1 MMSDSPQTAGG
12 KSSSEQQA
20 SPTAA
25 AMENRPTEKQT
36 RKRKTKRIHAFFRR
50 IGKALKLCTLHCYR
64 EEILSPFPSD
74 DPADLQ
80 PGLSG
85 LEWAL
90 SIDPCPSGLELTV
103 NTNPA
108 DPDGSLVS
116 EPSSLEVI
124 SDSDQA
130 DPEPSPVP
138 GPSSL
143 DLKLTL
149 DPGLSKLV
157 SETMNVPG
165 LSSLDVTPIP
175 SLSSIEMKPD
185 MDLTEPKPS
194 SVPGP
199 SGFEAAV
206 EQQSTKRK
214 KKGIC
219 AFFRRTWRAV
229 KCAALCCQ
237 RDNKVAPDPFAID
250 PVAQQE
256 NSDLQPDLFSL
267 ERLTLNAEPT
277 YLEPSP
283 VPGPSKLNNE
293 PMPAPH
299 QSGYEPP
306 VEKQRKIRMKK
317 EIQAFFQRTWRTVKF
332 PSLAPDSCRVE
343 PVVHWDQVDLKPG
356 LSGPLWLSRNDP
368 GPSCFEVTV
377 MANQNPPDSKP
388 DPFSLQSHLT
398 LDPGPAGLVVELTSV
413 PGPSSQ
419 EIMPVYGSDMGLDVP
434 ELKPIPGSS
443 LVLTAAVDLIDPEPS
458 SASGSCSCR
467 RTPDTDLDN
476 SKQKHVPVLS
486 GFWPTAASFSSR
498 YDMGVKLGQ
507 GAFGSVYKG
516 THRFS
521 GQKVAIKCIRK
532 KPWNSFINVPGST
545 ERLLSEVVMNVM
557 VCAPPKSP
565 YIVQMIEWFDQT
577 HQFVIVMEYP
587 HPCQTLLEFT
597 MCHGC
602 CLDESVARGLMRQA
616 VLAAKHCIERGI
628 LHNDIKTDNMLVN
641 TETLQL
647 KLIDFSCSKRINM
660 SCSEDYQEAVEST
673 VWSLAMVLLEI
684 VSRDQPISVFLSKS
698 RHPLIPSFSSEFQDL
713 IEQCLVWHQT
723 KRPTLEQI
731 LEHQWFKL
739 D

>member
-1 MMSDSPQTAGG
+1 
-12 KSSSEQQA
+12 
-20 SPTAA
+20 
-25 AMENRPTEKQT
+25 
-36 RKRKTKRIHAFFRR
+36 
-50 IGKALKLCTLHCYR
+50 
-64 EEILSPFPSD
+64 
-74 DPADLQ
+74 
-80 PGLSG
+80 
-85 LEWAL
+85 
-90 SIDPCPSGLELTV
+90 
-103 NTNPA
+103 
-108 DPDGSLVS
+108 
-116 EPSSLEVI
+116 
-124 SDSDQA
+124 
-130 DPEPSPVP
+130 
-138 GPSSL
+138 
-143 DLKLTL
+143 
-149 DPGLSKLV
+149 
-157 SETMNVPG
+157 
-165 LSSLDVTPIP
+165 
-175 SLSSIEMKPD
+175 
-185 MDLTEPKPS
+185 
-194 SVPGP
+194 
-199 SGFEAAV
+199 
-206 EQQSTKRK
+206 
-214 KKGIC
+214 
-219 AFFRRTWRAV
+219 
-229 KCAALCCQ
+229 
-237 RDNKVAPDPFAID
+237 
-250 PVAQQE
+250 
-256 NSDLQPDLFSL
+256 
-267 ERLTLNAEPT
+267 
-277 YLEPSP
+277 
-283 VPGPSKLNNE
+283 
-293 PMPAPH
+293 
-299 QSGYEPP
+299 
-306 VEKQRKIRMKK
+306 MKK
-317 EIQAFFQRTWRTVKF
+317 DIRAFFQRTWRTVKF

-343 PVVHWDQVDLKPG
+343 PVVHWDQVDLQPG

-377 MANQNPPDSKP
+377 TANQNPPDSKP
-388 DPFSLQSHLT
+388 DPFSLQSHST

-443 LVLTAAVDLIDPEPS
+443 LVLTAAVDLIDSEPS

-545 ERLLSEVVMNVM
+545 EPLLSEVVMNVM

-684 VSRDQPISVFLSKS
+684 VSGDQPISVFLSKA
-698 RHPLIPSFSSEFQDL
+698 RHPLIPNFSSGETTAHNNNTNIHF
-713 IEQCLVWHQT
+713 WHNIRVFNFPAIKN
-723 KRPTLEQI
+723 KREN
-731 LEHQWFKL
+731 
-739 D
+739 

>member
-1 MMSDSPQTAGG
+1 MMNDSPQTAGG

-36 RKRKTKRIHAFFRR
+36 IKRKTKGIHAFFRR
-50 IGKALKLCTLHCYR
+50 IGKALKICTLHCYGDG
-64 EEILSPFPSD
+64 ILSPFPSD

-149 DPGLSKLV
+149 DLGLSKLV

-165 LSSLDVTPIP
+165 LSSLDVTPVP

-185 MDLTEPKPS
+185 RDLTEPKPS

-219 AFFRRTWRAV
+219 AFFRRTWRVV
-229 KCAALCCQ
+229 KCAALCGQ

-250 PVAQQE
+250 PVAQQD

-306 VEKQRKIRMKK
+306 V
-317 EIQAFFQRTWRTVKF
+317 
-332 PSLAPDSCRVE
+332 
-343 PVVHWDQVDLKPG
+343 
-356 LSGPLWLSRNDP
+356 
-368 GPSCFEVTV
+368 
-377 MANQNPPDSKP
+377 
-388 DPFSLQSHLT
+388 
-398 LDPGPAGLVVELTSV
+398 
-413 PGPSSQ
+413 GPSSQ

-434 ELKPIPGSS
+434 GLKPIPGSS

-486 GFWPTAASFSSR
+486 GFWPTAAKFSSR
-498 YDMGVKLGQ
+498 YDVGRKLGQ
-507 GAFGSVYKG
+507 GGFGSVYKG

-521 GQKVAIKCIRK
+521 GRKVAIKFLPK
-532 KPWNSFINVPGST
+532 NLWNSLINVPGST
-545 ERLLSEVVMNVM
+545 EPLLSEVVINVM

-565 YIVQMIEWFDQT
+565 YIVQMIEWFDQP
-577 HQFVIVMEYP
+577 HQFIIVMEYP

-660 SCSEDYQEAVEST
+660 SCSEDHQQAVGST

-684 VSRDQPISVFLSKS
+684 VNGDQPMSVLQKA
-698 RHPLIPSFSSEFQDL
+698 RHPLIPNFSSAPSLIMGNLKYMRFSSPKISVKVFFQGYKSFFVKTRL
-713 IEQCLVWHQT
+713 ELCMGRVSFKEQAKQT
-723 KRPTLEQI
+723 RE
-731 LEHQWFKL
+731 
-739 D
+739 

>member
-1 MMSDSPQTAGG
+1 MSADVQMMLSDSPQTTGG

-20 SPTAA
+20 SPAAA

-36 RKRKTKRIHAFFRR
+36 KKRKKKCIHAFFRR
-50 IGKALKLCTLHCYR
+50 IGKALKLCTLHCYMDD
-64 EEILSPFPSD
+64 ILPPSPSD

-108 DPDGSLVS
+108 DPDMSLVS
-116 EPSSLEVI
+116 GPSSLEVI

-149 DPGLSKLV
+149 DPGLSKLI

-165 LSSLDVTPIP
+165 LSSLDVTPLP

-199 SGFEAAV
+199 SGFETAI

-237 RDNKVAPDPFAID
+237 RGNKVAPDPFAID
-250 PVAQQE
+250 PMAQQD
-256 NSDLQPDLFSL
+256 NSDHQPDLFSL
-267 ERLTLNAEPT
+267 EWLTLNAEPT

-306 VEKQRKIRMKK
+306 V
-317 EIQAFFQRTWRTVKF
+317 
-332 PSLAPDSCRVE
+332 
-343 PVVHWDQVDLKPG
+343 
-356 LSGPLWLSRNDP
+356 
-368 GPSCFEVTV
+368 GPSR
-377 MANQNPPDSKP
+377 
-388 DPFSLQSHLT
+388 
-398 LDPGPAGLVVELTSV
+398 
-413 PGPSSQ
+413 Q
-419 EIMPVYGSDMGLDVP
+419 EIMPVNGSDMGLDVP

-458 SASGSCSCR
+458 SASGSSSCR

-476 SKQKHVPVLS
+476 SKQKHVPILS
-486 GFWPTAASFSSR
+486 GFWPTAAKFSSC
-498 YDMGVKLGQ
+498 YDVGVKLGQ
-507 GAFGSVYKG
+507 GGFGSVYKG
-516 THRFS
+516 THRIS
-521 GQKVAIKCIRK
+521 GQK
-532 KPWNSFINVPGST
+532 PGST
-545 ERLLSEVVMNVM
+545 EPLLSEVVMNVM

-565 YIVQMIEWFDQT
+565 YVVQMIEWFDQT

-597 MCHGC
+597 MWHGS

-660 SCSEDYQEAVEST
+660 SCSEDYQQAVGST

-684 VSRDQPISVFLSKS
+684 VSGDQPISVFLPKA
-698 RHPLIPSFSSEFQDL
+698 RHPLIPNFSSGETTALNNNTNIHF
-713 IEQCLVWHQT
+713 WHNIRVFNFPAT
-723 KRPTLEQI
+723 KNKREN
-731 LEHQWFKL
+731 
-739 D
+739 

>member
-1 MMSDSPQTAGG
+1 MMNDSPQTAGG

-36 RKRKTKRIHAFFRR
+36 IKRKTKGIHAFFRR
-50 IGKALKLCTLHCYR
+50 IGKALKLCTLHCYGDG
-64 EEILSPFPSD
+64 ILSPFPSD

-165 LSSLDVTPIP
+165 LSSLDVTPEP
-175 SLSSIEMKPD
+175 SLTSIEMKPD

-219 AFFRRTWRAV
+219 AFFRRTWRVV
-229 KCAALCCQ
+229 KCAALCGQ
-237 RDNKVAPDPFAID
+237 RGNKVAPDPFAID
-250 PVAQQE
+250 PVAQQD

-267 ERLTLNAEPT
+267 EWLTLNAEPT

-306 VEKQRKIRMKK
+306 V
-317 EIQAFFQRTWRTVKF
+317 
-332 PSLAPDSCRVE
+332 
-343 PVVHWDQVDLKPG
+343 
-356 LSGPLWLSRNDP
+356 
-368 GPSCFEVTV
+368 
-377 MANQNPPDSKP
+377 
-388 DPFSLQSHLT
+388 
-398 LDPGPAGLVVELTSV
+398 
-413 PGPSSQ
+413 GPSSQ

-486 GFWPTAASFSSR
+486 DFWPTAAKFSSR
-498 YDMGVKLGQ
+498 YDVGRKLGQ
-507 GAFGSVYKG
+507 GGFGSVYKG

-521 GQKVAIKCIRK
+521 GRK
-532 KPWNSFINVPGST
+532 PGST
-545 ERLLSEVVMNVM
+545 EPLLSEVVINVM

-565 YIVQMIEWFDQT
+565 YIVQMIEWFDQP

-660 SCSEDYQEAVEST
+660 SCSEDHQQAVGST
-673 VWSLAMVLLEI
+673 VWSLAMVLMEI
-684 VSRDQPISVFLSKS
+684 VNGDQPMSVLQKA
-698 RHPLIPSFSSEFQDL
+698 RHPLIPNFSSAPSLIMGNLKYMRFSSPKISVKVFFQGSQGQLKESEGGLHYVRCKGRKDIL
-713 IEQCLVWHQT
+713 HCYMSKCILDIKNPVISCISIPQDVSLLCLCIH
-723 KRPTLEQI
+723 P
-731 LEHQWFKL
+731 
-739 D
+739 

>member
-1 MMSDSPQTAGG
+1 MMNDSPQTAGG

-36 RKRKTKRIHAFFRR
+36 IKRKTKGIHAFFRR
-50 IGKALKLCTLHCYR
+50 IGKALKICTLHCYGDG
-64 EEILSPFPSD
+64 ILSPFPSD

-149 DPGLSKLV
+149 DLGLSKLV

-165 LSSLDVTPIP
+165 LSSLDVTPVP

-185 MDLTEPKPS
+185 RDLTEPKPS

-219 AFFRRTWRAV
+219 AFFRRTWRVV
-229 KCAALCCQ
+229 KCAALCGQ

-250 PVAQQE
+250 PVAQQD

-306 VEKQRKIRMKK
+306 V
-317 EIQAFFQRTWRTVKF
+317 
-332 PSLAPDSCRVE
+332 
-343 PVVHWDQVDLKPG
+343 
-356 LSGPLWLSRNDP
+356 
-368 GPSCFEVTV
+368 
-377 MANQNPPDSKP
+377 
-388 DPFSLQSHLT
+388 
-398 LDPGPAGLVVELTSV
+398 
-413 PGPSSQ
+413 GPSSQ

-434 ELKPIPGSS
+434 GLKPIPGSS

-486 GFWPTAASFSSR
+486 GFWPTAAKFSSR
-498 YDMGVKLGQ
+498 YDVGRKLGQ
-507 GAFGSVYKG
+507 GGFGSVYKG

-521 GQKVAIKCIRK
+521 GRKVAIKFLPK
-532 KPWNSFINVPGST
+532 NLWNSLINVPGST
-545 ERLLSEVVMNVM
+545 EPLLSEVVINVM

-565 YIVQMIEWFDQT
+565 YIVQMIEWFDQP
-577 HQFVIVMEYP
+577 HQFIIVMEYP

-660 SCSEDYQEAVEST
+660 SCSEDHQQAVGST

-684 VSRDQPISVFLSKS
+684 VNGDQPMSVLQKA
-698 RHPLIPSFSSEFQDL
+698 RHPLIPNFSSEFQDL
-713 IEQCLVWHQT
+713 IEQCLVRPQT
-723 KRPTLEQI
+723 KTLEQI